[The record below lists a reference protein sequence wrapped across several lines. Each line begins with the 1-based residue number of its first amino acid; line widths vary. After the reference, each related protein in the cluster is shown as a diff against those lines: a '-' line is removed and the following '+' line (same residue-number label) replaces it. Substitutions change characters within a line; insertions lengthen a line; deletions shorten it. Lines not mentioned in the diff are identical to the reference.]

1 VAEPS
6 GTPVSP
12 FNPAAAQV
20 PREGPGCS
28 KPLLIGCGVLLLLLG
43 VGVVVLRVEL
53 PDIVRWWFRQLDA
66 TLAPRLPADTTQ
78 AERQRLHQAF
88 AAAGRAAS
96 TGQIDIGSMQ
106 RFQRKLMALTD
117 PEIRLTHK
125 DVQELTESLE
135 AMSRGPDAAAPR
147 QPAAPAPPAPG
158 SPAGP
163 APGAAV
169 PPAAPAPGQM
179 APPAPRQP
187 AAPAMPAPPP
197 PAGQPPP
204 LSPRA

>member
-6 GTPVSP
+6 STPVSP
-12 FNPAAAQV
+12 FNPAASQV

-28 KPLLIGCGVLLLLLG
+28 KPLLIGCGALLLLLG
-43 VGVVVLRVEL
+43 VGVVVFRVEL

-66 TLAPRLPADTTQ
+66 TLVARLPADTTQ
-78 AERQRLHQAF
+78 AERQRLHAAF

-117 PEIRLTHK
+117 PEVRLTHK

-135 AMSRGPDAAAPR
+135 ALSRAPGAAAPR
-147 QPAAPAPPAPG
+147 QPGAPAPPAPG
-158 SPAGP
+158 
-163 APGAAV
+163 
-169 PPAAPAPGQM
+169 PP

-187 AAPAMPAPPP
+187 PPP
-197 PAGQPPP
+197 
-204 LSPRA
+204 SPRA